1 MHLIGP
7 LSGPGR
13 ATRFARKA
21 HTGCPSGLSPAVSGR
36 RRDSQKS
43 SEPVRNIEDVTCVS
57 TTENLAT
64 PSVNSEGRSFAQFN
78 LRSHVMTYE
87 KVVVT
92 ARPGPSVTA
101 VAINIDGIPVALVN
115 DTGVATLI
123 SPGRYIVTWHFSG
136 NPGEVLG
143 ITVAARGAPVLQ
155 VKKSRVP
162 SGENAGAGID
172 RFDI

>member
-1 MHLIGP
+1 
-7 LSGPGR
+7 
-13 ATRFARKA
+13 
-21 HTGCPSGLSPAVSGR
+21 
-36 RRDSQKS
+36 
-43 SEPVRNIEDVTCVS
+43 
-57 TTENLAT
+57 
-64 PSVNSEGRSFAQFN
+64 
-78 LRSHVMTYE
+78 MTYE

-101 VAINIDGIPVALVN
+101 VAINIDGVPVALVS
-115 DTGVATLI
+115 DTGVATFI